1 MEVKRG
7 KQVRPKKQP
16 VPVELAACPLR
27 VTYQTN
33 VRRRGQ
39 GKSVTRDVWVV
50 EVRVLGVA
58 WEPWLLLTDWPVA
71 DAASANRIFRMYR
84 QRWRVEDSF
93 KFRKTCLGWE
103 DVQVLD
109 WQAIRTLVALA
120 WVAAGFLFDLG
131 VTFDWV
137 EVQLLAK
144 LGGWEPHKDRTPGKI
159 TLLRGLSR
167 LLEMLVTQATLSHYA
182 TAHQG
187 LPPKIATLLHGW
199 QPLREL

>member
-71 DAASANRIFRMYR
+71 DAASATRIFGR
-84 QRWRVEDSF
+84 
-93 KFRKTCLGWE
+93 
-103 DVQVLD
+103 
-109 WQAIRTLVALA
+109 
-120 WVAAGFLFDLG
+120 
-131 VTFDWV
+131 
-137 EVQLLAK
+137 
-144 LGGWEPHKDRTPGKI
+144 
-159 TLLRGLSR
+159 
-167 LLEMLVTQATLSHYA
+167 
-182 TAHQG
+182 
-187 LPPKIATLLHGW
+187 
-199 QPLREL
+199 